1 MGICA
6 YYIYTYNMRI
16 YGYIRVWAYIRMYGY
31 IYIYIYMDMFLL
43 RCYAMLCCA
52 ILYSTVYDLIR
63 YETICFCFM
72 SKCDPMLDETS
83 GYDTTRYDTIP
94 YDTMAPYLAQ
104 LGSGHG
110 PLRVMVY
117 QSVNRPHKQCFFS
130 SQLIRPTSIQSL
142 CLRTRLLATI
152 TKHL

>member
-1 MGICA
+1 MGI
-6 YYIYTYNMRI
+6 YQDVRL
-16 YGYIRVWAYIRMYGY
+16 Y
-31 IYIYIYMDMFLL
+31 IYIYIYGYVSVAML
-43 RCYAMLCCA
+43 CYAMLRYT
-52 ILYSTVYDLIR
+52 LQYDLIR